1 MHFQVRCDPTKGK
14 YMSVFLLYRGDVTPK
29 DVNATIASIK
39 KNKIIQFVDWCPTGF
54 KETKILIFGN
64 IFLSNFINHEF

>member
-1 MHFQVRCDPTKGK
+1 MQFQVRCDPTKGK

-39 KNKIIQFVDWCPTGF
+39 KNKIGVLQDSRDI
-54 KETKILIFGN
+54 KY
-64 IFLSNFINHEF
+64 LSF

>member
-1 MHFQVRCDPTKGK
+1 
-14 YMSVFLLYRGDVTPK
+14 MSVFLLYRGDVTPK

-54 KETKILIFGN
+54 KGYKI
-64 IFLSNFINHEF
+64 FIILNTLRN

>member
-1 MHFQVRCDPTKGK
+1 
-14 YMSVFLLYRGDVTPK
+14 MSGFLLYRGDVTPK

-54 KETKILIFGN
+54 KGYKILIILN
-64 IFLSNFINHEF
+64 TLRN